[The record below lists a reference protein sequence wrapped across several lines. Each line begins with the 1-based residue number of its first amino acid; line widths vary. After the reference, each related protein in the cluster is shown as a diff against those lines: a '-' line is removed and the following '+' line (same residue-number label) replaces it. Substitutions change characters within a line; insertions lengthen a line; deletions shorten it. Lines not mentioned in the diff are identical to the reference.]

1 MGSTLA
7 SGSLRLIFNGKEDQ
21 FVGTVPA
28 GTDLQ
33 ALILE
38 FIATFYLMF
47 VIAGVATDDRAVS
60 FISRSINIILIVYRV
75 KLSIC
80 YNL

>member
-1 MGSTLA
+1 MQVPAYILVQVIGSTLA

-28 GTDLQ
+28 GTNMQ
-33 ALILE
+33 ALVLE

-47 VIAGVATDDRAVS
+47 VISGVATDDRAVS
-60 FISRSINIILIVYRV
+60 TPISLTFLIY
-75 KLSIC
+75 IH
-80 YNL
+80 